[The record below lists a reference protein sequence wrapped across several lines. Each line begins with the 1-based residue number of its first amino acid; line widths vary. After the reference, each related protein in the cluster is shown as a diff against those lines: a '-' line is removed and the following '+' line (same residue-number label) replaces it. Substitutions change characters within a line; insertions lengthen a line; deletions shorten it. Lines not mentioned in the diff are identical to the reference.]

1 MKPHYILF
9 LIAAYFALL
18 YFISFLTGKEDSN
31 EAFFK
36 ANKKSP
42 WYVVAFGMIGA
53 TLSGVTF
60 ISVPGTVE
68 VQQFGYMQM
77 VYGYVVGVIIIAY
90 VLLPIYY
97 KLNVTSIY
105 EYLNIRLGSKTHKI
119 GAFFFLLSR
128 TIGASF
134 RIFLVALAMQYLIFD
149 QWEVPFVITV
159 IFSILLIWIY
169 THKGGI
175 KTIVWTDTLQTFFML
190 TAVGFAIY
198 FINQK
203 IGWSFLEFYHS
214 EELKQYSKII
224 FNEDVKSKSY
234 FLKSFLGG
242 IFITIAMTGLDQDMM
257 QKNLTCKNLKEA
269 QKNMISM
276 VLLLVIVNFIFLLLG
291 ALLFIFIA
299 KFGLEVP
306 VVEGIKRTDLLF
318 PMVAVKSNLGMPL
331 AITFILGI
339 IAAAYSSADSAL
351 TSLTTSYCVDFL
363 DIENK
368 EKTIQKKLRKKVHLI
383 VSAIIVVVVVLFNE
397 VLEMNVITGLFTI
410 ASYTYGPLLGL
421 FLFGIFT
428 KYKVKEQYV
437 LIVCII
443 AVAISY
449 LLNTYATEILNGYQF
464 SFELLGINGLL
475 TFIGL
480 YIIKKKN

>member
-224 FNEDVKSKSY
+224 FNEDVKSKLY